1 MDPNSIDL
9 SSLTKSFEYVKFSN
23 EIDIINDIDTIKT
36 LAKCYFKLYLK
47 QQEVVASLGAH
58 ES

>member
-1 MDPNSIDL
+1 MDPSSIEL
-9 SSLTKSFEYVKFSN
+9 LNLTKSFEYVKFSN
-23 EIDIINDIDTIKT
+23 EIDNIEDINEIKT

-47 QQEVVASLGAH
+47 QQEVLSDWAIP

>member
-1 MDPNSIDL
+1 MDPDKIEL
-9 SSLTKSFEYVKFSN
+9 SNLTKSFEYVKFSN
-23 EIDIINDIDTIKT
+23 QIDNIVDIDTIKT

-47 QQEVVASLGAH
+47 QQEVVANLAIP

>member
-1 MDPNSIDL
+1 MDPDKIEL
-9 SSLTKSFEYVKFSN
+9 SNLTKSFEYVKFSN
-23 EIDIINDIDTIKT
+23 QIDNIVDIDAIKT

-47 QQEVVASLGAH
+47 QQEVVANLAIP